1 MGTSSFKLGVLTKSI
16 DMENSIILFDGVCNL
31 CDGVVQFVLKKDKKA
46 RFRFAAL
53 QSECG
58 TVLLKQIGLSTTD
71 YNSFV
76 LVEMGNVYQ
85 KSEAALRV
93 LKGLGGV
100 WKLLYFFMVI
110 PRPIRD
116 YIYDWIAQH
125 RYRFFGKKDE
135 CMLPTPEIRARF
147 LK

>member
-1 MGTSSFKLGVLTKSI
+1 
-16 DMENSIILFDGVCNL
+16 MENTGSYSIILFDGVCNL

-53 QSECG
+53 QSESG
-58 TVLLKQIGLSTTD
+58 TAILKQFGLPTEV
-71 YNSFV
+71 YHSFV
-76 LVEMGNVYQ
+76 LVESGRAYQ
-85 KSEAALRV
+85 KSEAALHV

-100 WKLLYFFMVI
+100 WILLYGFIII

-116 YIYDWIAQH
+116 FIYDWVARN

>member
-1 MGTSSFKLGVLTKSI
+1 
-16 DMENSIILFDGVCNL
+16 MENTDSYSIILFDGVCNL

-53 QSECG
+53 QSERG
-58 TVLLKQIGLSTTD
+58 TALLKQFGLSTTN

-76 LVEMGNVYQ
+76 LIESGRVYQ
-85 KSEAALRV
+85 KSAAALQV

-100 WKLLYFFMVI
+100 WALLYGFIVF

-116 YIYDWIAQH
+116 YIYDWVARN

-135 CMLPTPEIRARF
+135 CMLPTPEIRTRF

>member
-1 MGTSSFKLGVLTKSI
+1 
-16 DMENSIILFDGVCNL
+16 MENSSSIILFDGVCNL

-53 QSECG
+53 QSERG
-58 TVLLKQIGLSTTD
+58 TALLKQFGLSTTN

-76 LVEMGNVYQ
+76 LIESGRVYQ
-85 KSEAALRV
+85 KSTAALQV

-100 WKLLYFFMVI
+100 WMLLYAFMIV

-116 YIYDWIAQH
+116 AIYDRVARN

-135 CMLPTPEIRARF
+135 CMLPTAEIRARF

>member
-1 MGTSSFKLGVLTKSI
+1 
-16 DMENSIILFDGVCNL
+16 MENSYSIILFDGVCNM
-31 CDGVVQFVLKKDKKA
+31 CDGAVQFVLKKDKKA

-53 QSECG
+53 QSERG
-58 TVLLKQIGLSTTD
+58 TALLKQFGLSTTN

-76 LVEMGNVYQ
+76 LIESGRIYQ
-85 KSEAALRV
+85 KSTAALQV
-93 LKGLGGV
+93 FKGLGGV
-100 WKLLYFFMVI
+100 WTLLYAFIVF

-116 YIYDWIAQH
+116 YIYDWVARN

>member
-1 MGTSSFKLGVLTKSI
+1 
-16 DMENSIILFDGVCNL
+16 MENSYSIILFDGVCNL
-31 CDGVVQFVLKKDKKA
+31 CDGVVQFVLKKDKKN

-53 QSECG
+53 QSERG
-58 TVLLKQIGLSTTD
+58 TALLKQFGLSTTN

-76 LVEMGNVYQ
+76 LIESGRVYQ
-85 KSEAALRV
+85 KSTAALRV

-100 WKLLYFFMVI
+100 WVLLYGFIIF

-116 YIYDWIAQH
+116 YIYDWVARN
-125 RYRFFGKKDE
+125 RYQFFGKKDE

>member
-1 MGTSSFKLGVLTKSI
+1 
-16 DMENSIILFDGVCNL
+16 MENSYSIILFDGVCNL
-31 CDGVVQFVLKKDKKA
+31 CDSVVQFVLKKDKKN

-53 QSECG
+53 QSERG
-58 TVLLKQIGLSTTD
+58 TALLKQFGLSTTN

-76 LVEMGNVYQ
+76 LIESGRVYQ
-85 KSEAALRV
+85 KSTAALRV

-100 WKLLYFFMVI
+100 WVLLYGFIIF

-116 YIYDWIAQH
+116 YIYDWVARN

>member
-1 MGTSSFKLGVLTKSI
+1 
-16 DMENSIILFDGVCNL
+16 MENSIILFDGVCNL
-31 CDGVVQFVLKKDKKA
+31 CDGVVQIVLNKDKKA

-53 QSECG
+53 QSERG
-58 TVLLKQIGLSTTD
+58 TALLKQFGLSTTN

-76 LVEMGNVYQ
+76 LIESGRVFQ
-85 KSEAALRV
+85 KSTAALRV

-100 WKLLYFFMVI
+100 WILLYAFIIV

-116 YIYDWIAQH
+116 YIYDWVARN
-125 RYRFFGKKDE
+125 RYRFFGKKEE

>member
-1 MGTSSFKLGVLTKSI
+1 
-16 DMENSIILFDGVCNL
+16 MENSYSIILFDGVCNL

-53 QSECG
+53 QSERG
-58 TVLLKQIGLSTTD
+58 TALLKQFGLSTTD

-76 LVEMGNVYQ
+76 LIESGRVFQ
-85 KSEAALRV
+85 KSAAALQV
-93 LKGLGGV
+93 FKGLGGV
-100 WKLLYFFMVI
+100 WTLLYAFIVL

-116 YIYDWIAQH
+116 AIYDWVARN
-125 RYRFFGKKDE
+125 RYRFFGKKEE

>member
-1 MGTSSFKLGVLTKSI
+1 
-16 DMENSIILFDGVCNL
+16 MENTGSYSIILFDGVCNL

-53 QSECG
+53 QSESG
-58 TVLLKQIGLSTTD
+58 TALLKQFGLPTNV

-76 LVEMGNVYQ
+76 LVESGRAYQ
-85 KSEAALRV
+85 KSDAALQV

-100 WKLLYFFMVI
+100 WILLYGFIII

-116 YIYDWIAQH
+116 FIYDWVARN

>member
-1 MGTSSFKLGVLTKSI
+1 
-16 DMENSIILFDGVCNL
+16 MENSYSIILFDGVCNL
-31 CDGVVQFVLKKDKKA
+31 CDGVVQFVLKKDKKN

-53 QSECG
+53 QSERG
-58 TVLLKQIGLSTTD
+58 TALLKQFGLSTTD

-76 LVEMGNVYQ
+76 LIESGHVYQ
-85 KSEAALRV
+85 KSTAALHV

-100 WKLLYFFMVI
+100 WVLLYGFIIF

-116 YIYDWIAQH
+116 YIYDWVARN
-125 RYRFFGKKDE
+125 RYQFFGKKDE